1 MDYTSPM
8 DPRDFVRNLRA
19 EMDKLFSQLGER
31 QTLESESEGKVDV
44 VTLLKLASKSEIE
57 ASELAGYWMP
67 TTAEIDVKM
76 SFARQCGD
84 EMKHYDLILKR
95 LTELGEDMSGYDPAQ
110 DGYSPLY
117 HYLRGLRTT
126 VERVAAGP
134 FAREAIAEV
143 RNAQFIEFCRAV
155 GDAGTAKLYLD
166 IIHPEEI
173 HHHEMGAQLLAKYA
187 VTDELQE
194 LASNA
199 MRSSLAIADELRT
212 LTEKATGMR
221 SIPVI

>member
-1 MDYTSPM
+1 M
-8 DPRDFVRNLRA
+8 DPRDFVRNLRR
-19 EMDKLFSQLGER
+19 EMDGLFSQLGER

-44 VTLLKLASKSEIE
+44 VTLLKLALKSEIE

-67 TTAEIDVKM
+67 TTPEIDVKM
-76 SFARQCGD
+76 EFARQCGD
-84 EMKHYDLILKR
+84 EMKHYDLILRR
-95 LTELGEDMSGYDPAQ
+95 LAELGEDMSGYDPAQ
-110 DGYSPLY
+110 EGYSPLY

-143 RNAQFIEFCRAV
+143 RNAQFIEFCRTV
-155 GDAGTAKLYLD
+155 GDDDTAKLYAE

-173 HHHEMGAQLLAKYA
+173 HHHEMGAELLGKYA
-187 VTDELQE
+187 LTEELQE
-194 LASNA
+194 LAAAA

-212 LTEKATGMR
+212 LAEKATGMR
-221 SIPVI
+221 SIPVS

>member
-1 MDYTSPM
+1 M
-8 DPRDFVRNLRA
+8 DPRDFVRNLRQ
-19 EMDKLFSQLGER
+19 EMDRLFSQLGER

-44 VTLLKLASKSEIE
+44 VTLLKLALKSEIE

-76 SFARQCGD
+76 AFARQCGD
-84 EMKHYDLILKR
+84 EMKHYELILRR
-95 LTELGEDMSGYDPAQ
+95 LRELGEDLSGYDPAQ
-110 DGYSPLY
+110 EGYSPLY

-143 RNAQFIEFCRAV
+143 RNAQFIDFCRSV
-155 GDAGTAKLYLD
+155 DDAGTAQLYVD
-166 IIHPEEI
+166 VINPEEI
-173 HHHEMGAQLLAKYA
+173 HHHQMGYDLLAKYA

-194 LASNA
+194 LATNA

-212 LTEKATGMR
+212 LTERATGMR
-221 SIPVI
+221 SIPVS

>member
-1 MDYTSPM
+1 MDQ
-8 DPRDFVRNLRA
+8 
-19 EMDKLFSQLGER
+19 LFSQLGER
-31 QTLESESEGKVDV
+31 QTLESESEGEVDV
-44 VTLLKLASKSEIE
+44 VTLLKLALKSEIE
-57 ASELAGYWMP
+57 ASELAGYYMP

-76 SFARQCGD
+76 AFARQCGD

-110 DGYSPLY
+110 EGYSPLY

-155 GDAGTAKLYLD
+155 GDADTAKLYLD

-173 HHHEMGAQLLAKYA
+173 YHHEEGARLLEKYA
-187 VTDELQE
+187 LTEELQE
-194 LASNA
+194 LAANA
-199 MRSSLAIADELRT
+199 TRSSLAIADELRT

-221 SIPVI
+221 SIPVS

>member
-1 MDYTSPM
+1 M
-8 DPRDFVRNLRA
+8 DPREFVKNLRR
-19 EMDKLFSQLGER
+19 EMDGLFSQLGER

-44 VTLLKLASKSEIE
+44 ITLLKLALKSEIE
-57 ASELAGYWMP
+57 ASEMAGYWMP

-76 SFARQCGD
+76 AFARQCGD

-95 LTELGEDMSGYDPAQ
+95 LEELGEDMSGYDPAQ
-110 DGYSPLY
+110 EGYSPLY

-155 GDAGTAKLYLD
+155 GDADTAKLYLE

-173 HHHEMGAQLLAKYA
+173 YHHEMGSQLLGKYA
-187 VTDELQE
+187 LTDELQE
-194 LASNA
+194 LAANA
-199 MRSSLAIADELRT
+199 TRSSLAIADELRT

-221 SIPVI
+221 SIPVS

>member
-1 MDYTSPM
+1 MDAL
-8 DPRDFVRNLRA
+8 DFVRNLRQ
-19 EMDKLFSQLGER
+19 EMDRLFGQLGER
-31 QTLESESEGKVDV
+31 QTLESESEGQVDV
-44 VTLLKLASKSEIE
+44 VTLLKLALKSEIE

-76 SFARQCGD
+76 AFARQCGD

-95 LTELGEDMSGYDPAQ
+95 LSELGDDSSAYDPAQ
-110 DGYSPLY
+110 EGYSPLY

-143 RNAQFIEFCRAV
+143 RNTQFIEFCRSV
-155 GDAGTAKLYLD
+155 GDSGTAQLYVD
-166 IIHPEEI
+166 IINPEEI
-173 HHHEMGAQLLAKYA
+173 HHHQMGYDLLAKYA
-187 VTDELQE
+187 VTEELQE
-194 LASNA
+194 LAANA

-212 LTEKATGMR
+212 LTERATGMR
-221 SIPVI
+221 SIPVS